1 MYHGNYTDRISVMIK
16 LKNVSVDI
24 KGKNI
29 LSDINL
35 TVGKGEFVLLC
46 GESGCGKT
54 TMTKLINGLIPCCYA
69 VLVK

>member
-1 MYHGNYTDRISVMIK
+1 MIK

-54 TMTKLINGLIPCCYA
+54 TMTKLINGLIPPLCKRCRSQRFRQRSRP
-69 VLVK
+69 